1 MTDEMVNHR
10 FPPPRPEILAQIP
23 EELHKL
29 FGVQADPEPEGVDDE
44 IDYFYEVK
52 RPDGS
57 PFNALIYGEYNLA
70 GGLPV
75 AFVVGDVIELDDVPV
90 RVTSYSQE
98 SADRTLSVRDH
109 RYWRVMVRPLEEGRH
124 G

>member
-1 MTDEMVNHR
+1 MIDEMVNCR
-10 FPPPRPEILAQIP
+10 FPLPRPEILAQIP

-29 FGVQADPEPEGVDDE
+29 FGVQADLEPEEVDDE

-57 PFNALIYGEYNLA
+57 PFNALIYGEYNLP

-75 AFVVGDVIELDDVPV
+75 AFVVGDVIELDGVPV
-90 RVTSYSQE
+90 RVADYFQE
-98 SADRTLSVRDH
+98 SAGRTDSGH
-109 RYWRVMVRPLEEGRH
+109 ECRYWHVMVRPLEEEQR
-124 G
+124 